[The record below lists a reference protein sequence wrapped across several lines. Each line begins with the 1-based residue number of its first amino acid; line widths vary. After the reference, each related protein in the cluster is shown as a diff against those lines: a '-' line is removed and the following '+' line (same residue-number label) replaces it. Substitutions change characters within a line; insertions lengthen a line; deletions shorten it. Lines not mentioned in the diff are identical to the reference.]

1 MNTSALIALVLTC
14 GFVWGGFLLLLT
26 YGIRKEREKAEGG

>member
-1 MNTSALIALVLTC
+1 MALTC

-26 YGIRKEREKAEGG
+26 YGIRKEREKVRAG